1 MVFSP
6 GNITRFCKTFGV
18 VTHIRRSIL
27 WRTEVY
33 TQTIEVLC
41 EFLFDFHLRSLKLMA
56 LYPGMTA
63 RSCETLGLV
72 VFIQHSNMWGGVE
85 VNTRKDELPCEF
97 LLDLY
102 VLGFKLTA
110 FVPGTTA
117 RSCETLGLVV
127 FIQHPNMW
135 GHGSPYSERRATM

>member
-1 MVFSP
+1 MEVH
-6 GNITRFCKTFGV
+6 TRKDE
-18 VTHIRRSIL
+18 L
-27 WRTEVY
+27 P
-33 TQTIEVLC
+33 C
-41 EFLFDFHLRSLKLMA
+41 EILFDFYVLGFKLTEFA
-56 LYPGMTA
+56 PGTTA